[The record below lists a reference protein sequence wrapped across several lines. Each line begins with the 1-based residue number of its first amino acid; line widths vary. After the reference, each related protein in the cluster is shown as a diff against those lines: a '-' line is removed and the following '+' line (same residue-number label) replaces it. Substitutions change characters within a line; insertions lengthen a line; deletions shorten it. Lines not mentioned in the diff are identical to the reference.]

1 MIKFI
6 ETDKRKYTI
15 FNDDK
20 HIIDLNL
27 VFSPVTNKFLRISE
41 YIEDCSLKIGKDFDK
56 WFIKYL
62 TDYKKSNYNQ
72 EIIKKN
78 IPKIKEM
85 TDKYLEILKIDFEKY
100 SNKKKIKKNSIF
112 FVADEIKK
120 IIKVSGHLKLYFIIS
135 QDTIMKLPDKFHK
148 EIYTTLI
155 ADISN
160 NEILFKL
167 FQIIT
172 SKTYKYNFTDRY
184 MWEYIKMI
192 YCKTTDMHIVS
203 IYNFI
208 LNNIVATCKVDSN
221 PIPYITSVIDESVKW
236 ILKNV
241 YKDIIVYSDAINTED
256 VYTSQ
261 GKDNLKTYAYN
272 DTIGKILGVAV
283 DCLDIVGIESLPKFK
298 NSVSQKS
305 LVAQYISFPILAKA
319 FDIPY
324 RHFITIPIE
333 QAYLLNILTYVYL
346 PKEFKEKY
354 ETICNLML
362 YYNDETP
369 ITKTTYKIK
378 NISIYMNTID
388 TFLGFNYRIFPYD
401 FYSTIVG
408 KISRNLYINFIN
420 GKKINNFP
428 LAKLEIDIIKFY
440 NNFFSNKLNEICEN
454 ICKEIDMQI

>member
-1 MIKFI
+1 
-6 ETDKRKYTI
+6 
-15 FNDDK
+15 
-20 HIIDLNL
+20 
-27 VFSPVTNKFLRISE
+27 
-41 YIEDCSLKIGKDFDK
+41 
-56 WFIKYL
+56 WFINYL
-62 TDYKKSNYNQ
+62 IEYKDSNYNH
-72 EIIKKN
+72 EIIRKN
-78 IPKIKEM
+78 INKIKEM
-85 TDKYLEILKIDFEKY
+85 ADKYLKVINVDFEKY
-100 SNKKKIKKNSIF
+100 SNKKKVSKNSIF
-112 FVADEIKK
+112 FVAEEIEK
-120 IIKVSGHLKLYFIIS
+120 IIKVSSYLKLYFIIS
-135 QDTIMKLPDKFHK
+135 QDSVMKLPEKFHK
-148 EIYTTLI
+148 EIYTELI
-155 ADISN
+155 TDISN
-160 NEILFKL
+160 DEILFKI

-208 LNNIVATCKVDSN
+208 LNNIVATCKSNSN

-283 DCLDIVGIESLPKFK
+283 DCLDRVGIESLPKFK
-298 NSVSQKS
+298 NSISQKS
-305 LVAQYISFPILAKA
+305 LVAQYISFPILSKA

-333 QAYLLNILTYVYL
+333 QAYLLNILTYCYL
-346 PKEFKEKY
+346 PNKFKEEY
-354 ETICNLML
+354 ATICNLML
-362 YYNDETP
+362 YYNDESP

-378 NISIYMNTID
+378 NISTYMNTID

-401 FYSTIVG
+401 FYSSIVG
-408 KISRNLYINFIN
+408 KMSRNLYINFVN

-428 LAKLEIDIIKFY
+428 LSKLEIDTIKFY
-440 NNFFSNKLNEICEN
+440 NNFFSNKLDGMCEE